1 MCYCLYVHARVSMS
15 ADVFACTGMCAV
27 MYVHKSCACGVLVSE
42 RGSHLDGVYP
52 WPAVVDWDTPTL

>member
-1 MCYCLYVHARVSMS
+1 MS